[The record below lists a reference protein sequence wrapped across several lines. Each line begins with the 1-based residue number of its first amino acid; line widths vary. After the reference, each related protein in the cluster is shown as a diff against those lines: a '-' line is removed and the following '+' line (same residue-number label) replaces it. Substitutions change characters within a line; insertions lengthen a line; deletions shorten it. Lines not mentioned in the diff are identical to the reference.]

1 MLGKTIQPELEALI
15 EARDFATLREVLDE
29 LLIPDIAELISDIDP
44 KDRAVVFRLLPKS
57 VAAQTF
63 EFLDLDAQI
72 DLTSALAKDEVGTIL
87 NDMSPDD
94 RTALLEEL
102 PPAVARDLVA
112 RLSVEERKVAT
123 TLLGYPEES
132 IGRLMTPDYVAVRG
146 QWTVQQVL
154 DSIREKGKDS
164 ETLNV
169 IYVVDEAGK
178 LIDDLRIREI
188 LLAKPEAKVSEI
200 ADGLFVALQATDDQ
214 EACVEVFKK
223 YNRVALP
230 VVDREGY
237 LIGIVT
243 IDDVLSVA
251 EEEHTED
258 IQKFGGVEAL
268 EAPYA
273 EVRVLT
279 MVKKRAIWLVIL
291 FLGEMLT
298 ASAMAIF
305 EAEIAR
311 AVVLALFVPLIIS
324 SGGNSG
330 SQAATLVIRAM
341 ALGEVA
347 LKDWWRVMRREVLSG
362 LFLGSILGVI
372 GFLRIVIWST
382 FTDMFGAHAVLVGF
396 VVGTSLVGVVV
407 LGTLSGSMLPFIL
420 RRVGLDPATSS
431 APFVATLV
439 DVTGLLLY
447 FSVATLILSGTL
459 L

>member
-1 MLGKTIQPELEALI
+1 MLGKSIQPELEALI

-57 VAAQTF
+57 VATETF
-63 EFLDLDAQI
+63 EFVDLDAQM
-72 DLTSALAKDEVGTIL
+72 DLLDALAKDELSAIL

-112 RLSVEERKVAT
+112 RLSAEERRIAT
-123 TLLGYPEES
+123 ALLGYPEES
-132 IGRLMTPDYVAVRG
+132 VGRLMTPDYVAVRS
-146 QWTVQQVL
+146 QMTVQEVL
-154 DSIREKGKDS
+154 DSIREHGKDS

-169 IYVVDEAGK
+169 IYVVDEKGR

-188 LLAKPEAKVSEI
+188 LLAKPTAKVSDI
-200 ADGLFVALQATDDQ
+200 ADGLFVALQATEDQ
-214 EACVEVFKK
+214 ETCVELFKK
-223 YNRVALP
+223 YDRVALP
-230 VVDREGY
+230 VVDRDDY

-243 IDDVLSVA
+243 VDDVLSVA

-268 EAPYA
+268 EAPYIDVPIPVM
-273 EVRVLT
+273 VR
-279 MVKKRAIWLVIL
+279 KRAIWLVVL

-298 ASAMAIF
+298 ASAMQFF
-305 EAEIAR
+305 EGDIAR
-311 AVVLALFVPLIIS
+311 AVVLALFIPLIIS

-330 SQAATLVIRAM
+330 SQAATLIIRAM
-341 ALGEVA
+341 ALGEVT
-347 LKDWWRVMRREVLSG
+347 LRDWWRVMRREILSG
-362 LFLGSILGVI
+362 LMLGSILGLI
-372 GFLRIVIWST
+372 GFLRIVIWSA
-382 FTDMFGAHAVLVGF
+382 FTNIYGEHAVLVGL
-396 VVGTSLVGVVV
+396 VVGTSLVGVVL

-431 APFVATLV
+431 APFVATIV
-439 DVTGLLLY
+439 DVAGLLIY
-447 FSVATLILSGTL
+447 FSIAAAILTGTL